1 MNAPIIQSPTLFGTD
16 GVRGTPGTSPLDEQT
31 LARLGAAIA
40 SSIMQL
46 SRAPRVLIGRD
57 TRESGPWITKQLL
70 RGLTSGGAEV
80 TDGDV
85 MSTPAI
91 AFLTKEGG
99 FDAGIVVSA
108 SHNPFQDNGIK
119 VFTRDGRKAD
129 RELEVRLTELIA
141 DDTRTLPA
149 SEPSTLEPRG
159 LLEPY
164 LAHTCQILEG
174 VCLPAGFSL
183 AIDCANGANSGIA
196 PAALR
201 RLGLDLHVIHDSPD
215 GRNINLHCGSTHPE
229 ALAQVVVGERC
240 NLGAAF
246 DGDGDRVVF
255 IDHEG
260 AVVDG
265 DAVLLIA
272 ARWLAGS
279 GRLAHDAVV
288 ATVMSNIGL
297 ERALRADGIS
307 LYRCPVGDRCV
318 AAEMEKRGLVLGGEQ
333 SGHIIVVDHLSTG
346 DGLATA
352 MLIVRALVES
362 GRSLRD
368 LAADLLPSP
377 QVLLNV
383 PVSRRTPLGDLP
395 AVRALVDA
403 AEQRLADEGRV
414 LVRYSGTEPLLRIML
429 EGPDSVVIQQMAD
442 GIAAQVRADL
452 GEPGG

>member
-1 MNAPIIQSPTLFGTD
+1 MNTPTAQFPTLFGTD
-16 GVRGTPGTSPLDEQT
+16 GMRGTPGVPPLDEQT
-31 LARLGAAIA
+31 LARLGAAIV

-46 SRAPRVLIGRD
+46 SRAPRVLVGRD
-57 TRESGPWITKQLL
+57 TRESGPWIVQQLL
-70 RGLTSGGAEV
+70 RGLTNGGAEV
-80 TDGDV
+80 TDGGL
-85 MSTPAI
+85 MSTPAV

-99 FDAGIVVSA
+99 FDAGVVVSA

-119 VFTRDGRKAD
+119 IFTRDGRKAD
-129 RELEVRLTELIA
+129 REFEVRLTELTA
-141 DDTRTLPA
+141 GDTRTLPV
-149 SEPSTLEPRG
+149 SEVATLEPRG
-159 LLEPY
+159 LLEQY

-183 AIDCANGANSGIA
+183 AIDCANGANSGVA
-196 PAALR
+196 PVAFR

-240 NLGAAF
+240 DLGAAF

-255 IDHEG
+255 VDHDG

-272 ARWLAGS
+272 ARWLAAS
-279 GRLAHDAVV
+279 ERLAHDAVV
-288 ATVMSNIGL
+288 ATVMSNMGL
-297 ERALRADGIS
+297 ERALWADGIS
-307 LYRCPVGDRCV
+307 LYRCPVGDRFV
-318 AAEMEKRGLVLGGEQ
+318 AAEMEKRGLALGGEQ
-333 SGHIIVVDHLSTG
+333 SGHVIVADHLPTG

-352 MLIVRALVES
+352 LLIVRALVES

-368 LAADLLPSP
+368 LAVDLRPSP

-383 PVSRRTPLGDLP
+383 RVRRRVPLSDLP
-395 AVRALVDA
+395 SVRALVDA

-429 EGPDSVVIQQMAD
+429 EGPDSVVIQQLAD